1 MEEDPKHNPFSPPKA
16 VVTDVTVVYRH
27 QGTPFF
33 AVSTR
38 KLAVMFLCTFSLYQY
53 FWLYKNWK
61 IVRDRHGEKLSPVLR
76 TVFAPFFCYSLFSRI
91 RDHEAAPADGKL
103 AAGPLAGV
111 WIVLSL
117 LGNLPEPYFFLGFF
131 ALVPL
136 LTVQT
141 AVNDIHAVAAKG
153 HDPNDAFTP
162 FNWLGIVLGSMF
174 FILALV
180 GTFVS

>member
-1 MEEDPKHNPFSPPKA
+1 MEDPSSNPFSPPKA
-16 VVTDVTVVYRH
+16 VVADVPTAPYQ

-53 FWLYKNWK
+53 FWFYKNWK
-61 IVRDRHGEKLSPVLR
+61 ILRDQQREKLSPVLR
-76 TVFAPFFCYSLFSRI
+76 TVFAPVFCYALFSRI
-91 RDHEAAPADGKL
+91 RRHDAAPADAKL
-103 AAGPLAGV
+103 AAGPLSVV

-131 ALVPL
+131 SLVPL

-141 AVNDIHAVAAKG
+141 VVNDINAVAAKG
-153 HDPNDAFTP
+153 HDPNNAFSP
-162 FNWLGIVLGSMF
+162 INWLAIVIGVLF
-174 FILALV
+174 TLLALV
-180 GTFVS
+180 GTLIS